1 MDTQK
6 ARLACK
12 RYLEIGHCRA
22 GDDLLIVFDEC
33 KHDLADVL
41 AATAREMGANPY
53 LLIVPTPSDWTF
65 APWITEFLRG
75 VVKNQFVFILMSHA
89 MSKGKGIRDVIGSP
103 VQGLEGLSPRFFSDW
118 ARPTDSWIRTESAD
132 PAETEEYGTALLA
145 AMSKGR
151 SVRVTTEL
159 GTDLQLQARGW
170 RSSGG
175 EIYTAP
181 IETSAEGIVIYDASI
196 AWGRPSNP
204 IKVTVRGGRLEKIE
218 SLRPDLPAADQ
229 YESFVANNKQ
239 DSGAS
244 VVAELGIGINP
255 QADPMGDFPEAEQ
268 ARCTCHVE
276 FGMNIGLGGS
286 NRSSVHFGGAVYQ
299 PTIYVD
305 GVMVIDKGSLVR

>member
-12 RYLEIGHCRA
+12 QYLEIGHCRA

-41 AATAREMGANPY
+41 AATARGMGANPY
-53 LLIVPTPSDWTF
+53 LLIVPTPSDGTY
-65 APWITEFLRG
+65 APWISEFLRG
-75 VVKNQFVFILMSHA
+75 VAKDQFVFVLMSHA
-89 MSKGKGIRDVIGSP
+89 MSKWTRAVIGRP
-103 VQGLEGLSPRFFSDW
+103 DQGLELSPRFFSDW

-229 YESFVANNKQ
+229 YESHFEKRTR

-255 QADPMGDFPEAEQ
+255 QADPFGDFPEAEQ

-305 GVMVIDKGSLVR
+305 DVMVIDKGSLVR

>member
-1 MDTQK
+1 MKFWRPCSGQNTIS
-6 ARLACK
+6 RMPWPTCV
-12 RYLEIGHCRA
+12 GHCLRLWQTYHRA
-22 GDDLLIVFDEC
+22 LW
-33 KHDLADVL
+33 K
-41 AATAREMGANPY
+41 
-53 LLIVPTPSDWTF
+53 
-65 APWITEFLRG
+65 
-75 VVKNQFVFILMSHA
+75 
-89 MSKGKGIRDVIGSP
+89 
-103 VQGLEGLSPRFFSDW
+103 
-118 ARPTDSWIRTESAD
+118 RT
-132 PAETEEYGTALLA
+132 G
-145 AMSKGR
+145 
-151 SVRVTTEL
+151 
-159 GTDLQLQARGW
+159 

-229 YESFVANNKQ
+229 YESHFEKRTR

-255 QADPMGDFPEAEQ
+255 QADPFGDFPEAEQ
-268 ARCTCHVE
+268 ARCTCHIE

-299 PTIYVD
+299 PTICVD
-305 GVMVIDKGSLVR
+305 GVTVIDKGSLIK